1 MVCRRERFD
10 NGRNMSESGS
20 REAAAT
26 RSQGVVHRHLRSHE
40 DAARLLATLLGRAH
54 EGTDPSILV
63 VAPTPEDAL
72 RLSELRAMQ
81 RAELGETVAGH
92 LLTPITSH
100 MRGRRQLAAAPPAI
114 IGAPETLLEL
124 VSESRL
130 RLGGLRA
137 VALVWPEELLPAGHQ
152 GLEALLSEVPRTADR
167 VAIIAQQSPQLDEF
181 LDRVMWRA
189 RRIDHLP
196 AAQAAAVPVRFLTV
210 GPQQRIPALRAL
222 LDALDPERAAIITFT
237 DASEASAR
245 RAVSALGVEEG
256 DESLRVVRGAP
267 DVGIPLVI
275 LLEPPDAE
283 SLLALSTVAGDI
295 VAIVEPTDVA
305 FLRSSAGGGAQPF
318 PAGGPLAAAQSELD
332 ALRERVRAVVAAQGH
347 LAWMPVV
354 EPLLTDLDPVEVAAG
369 AMALMHRSSRRS
381 SRDERASE
389 AASGQRDERAG
400 RPAGDAA
407 AMTRLFF
414 GVGERDGIRRN
425 DLVGAITAEAG
436 IAGTQIGKIVLRE
449 SHAVVEIESGVAAQV
464 LRKLGGTSI
473 RGRKLVVREDREAS
487 PTARGG
493 SRPRPDRTTDA
504 RGGRGAS
511 RRDAGERPKRG
522 REREEIQRIPRA
534 ASEGEEWASRGDR
547 LRHARRGAPKPD
559 RE

>member
-81 RAELGETVAGH
+81 RAELGEAVPGH
-92 LLTPITSH
+92 LLTPITSP

-167 VAIIAQQSPQLDEF
+167 AAIIAQQSPQLDDL

-196 AAQAAAVPVRFLTV
+196 AEQPTAVPVRFLTV

-222 LDALDPERAAIITFT
+222 LDALDPERAAIVTFT

-283 SLLALSTVAGDI
+283 SLLALSTVAGDV

-305 FLRSSAGGGAQPF
+305 LLRSSAGGGAQPF

-369 AMALMHRSSRRS
+369 AMALLHRSRRPN
-381 SRDERASE
+381 RDERASE
-389 AASGQRDERAG
+389 AAPAQREERAG
-400 RPAGDAA
+400 RPAGGAA

-436 IAGTQIGKIVLRE
+436 IAGAQIGKIVLRE

-464 LRKLGGTSI
+464 IRKLGGTSI

-487 PTARGG
+487 PAARGG
-493 SRPRPDRTTDA
+493 SRPRPDRATDA
-504 RGGRGAS
+504 RGGRSAT
-511 RRDAGERPKRG
+511 RRDSGERPKRG

-534 ASEGEEWASRGDR
+534 AREGEEWASRGDR

>member
-63 VAPTPEDAL
+63 VAPTPEDTL

-81 RAELGETVAGH
+81 RAELGEAVPGH
-92 LLTPITSH
+92 LLTPITSP

-167 VAIIAQQSPQLDEF
+167 AAIIAQQSPQLDEF

-196 AAQAAAVPVRFLTV
+196 AEQPTAVPVRFLTV

-222 LDALDPERAAIITFT
+222 LDALDPERAAIVTFT

-283 SLLALSTVAGDI
+283 SLLALSTVAGDV

-305 FLRSSAGGGAQPF
+305 LLRSSAGGGAQPF

-369 AMALMHRSSRRS
+369 AMALLHRSRRPN
-381 SRDERASE
+381 RDERASE
-389 AASGQRDERAG
+389 AAPAQREERAG
-400 RPAGDAA
+400 RPAGGAA

-436 IAGTQIGKIVLRE
+436 IAGAQIGKIVLRE

-464 LRKLGGTSI
+464 IRKLGGTSI

-487 PTARGG
+487 PAARGG
-493 SRPRPDRTTDA
+493 SRPRPDRATDA
-504 RGGRGAS
+504 RGGRSAT
-511 RRDAGERPKRG
+511 RRDSGERPKRG

-534 ASEGEEWASRGDR
+534 AREGEEWASRGDR

>member
-1 MVCRRERFD
+1 
-10 NGRNMSESGS
+10 MSESGS

-81 RAELGETVAGH
+81 RAELGEAVPGH
-92 LLTPITSH
+92 LLTPITSP

-167 VAIIAQQSPQLDEF
+167 AAIIAQQSPQLDEF

-196 AAQAAAVPVRFLTV
+196 AEQPTAVPVRFLTV

-283 SLLALSTVAGDI
+283 SLLALSTVAGDV

-305 FLRSSAGGGAQPF
+305 LLRSSAGGGAQPF

-369 AMALMHRSSRRS
+369 AMALLHRSRRPN
-381 SRDERASE
+381 RDERASE
-389 AASGQRDERAG
+389 AAPAQREERAG
-400 RPAGDAA
+400 RPAGGAA

-436 IAGTQIGKIVLRE
+436 IAGAQIGKIVLRE

-464 LRKLGGTSI
+464 IRKLGGTSI

-487 PTARGG
+487 PAARGG
-493 SRPRPDRTTDA
+493 SRPRPDRATDA
-504 RGGRGAS
+504 RGGRSAT
-511 RRDAGERPKRG
+511 RRDSGERPKRG

-534 ASEGEEWASRGDR
+534 AREGEEWASRGDR